1 MPSLAFR
8 NTVIL
13 NNFRGLTMPTYA
25 EYLAY
30 AASRGFQP
38 MKESTFDS
46 LIACGFNPITSEWDS
61 LADDYNNF

>member
-1 MPSLAFR
+1 
-8 NTVIL
+8 
-13 NNFRGLTMPTYA
+13 MPTYA